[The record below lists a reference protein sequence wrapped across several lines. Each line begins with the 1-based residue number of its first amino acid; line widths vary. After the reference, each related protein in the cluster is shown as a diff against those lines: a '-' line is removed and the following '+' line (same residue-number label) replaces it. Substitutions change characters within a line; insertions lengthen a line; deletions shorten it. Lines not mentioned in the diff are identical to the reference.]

1 MVKSIKLFKSLD
13 ELESYHQELMK
24 QSTIEERFR
33 RLKAMQEFTL
43 MMHPPTD
50 TTKKIT
56 IKKGLNK

>member
-1 MVKSIKLFKSLD
+1 MAKSIKLFKSLD

-43 MMHPPTD
+43 MMHPPAD

-56 IKKGLNK
+56 IKKWTY